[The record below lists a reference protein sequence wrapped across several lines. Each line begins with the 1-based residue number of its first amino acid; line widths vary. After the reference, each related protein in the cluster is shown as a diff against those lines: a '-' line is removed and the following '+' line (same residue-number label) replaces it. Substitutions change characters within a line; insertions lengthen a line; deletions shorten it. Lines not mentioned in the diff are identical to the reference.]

1 MEHTLAIFDEHPE
14 IDEIIVLMARGYLDR
29 VREIVRKNGFDKVG
43 EILEGSGTRNDTTQ
57 VALRAIAEKY
67 EGDCNVIL
75 HDAVRPLLAPS
86 IISDVIDALDSNNAV
101 DVAIPSADTIIEV
114 KEGNGRYPIIQ
125 NVPPRSNL
133 RRGQTPQAF
142 KLSAIQAA
150 YDLANQDPKF
160 EATDD
165 CSVVLKYTPE
175 VPIAVVSGDD
185 SNMKVTEPIDIYIS
199 DKLFQLPGR
208 NEHSATDD
216 DLRSALQGKTM
227 AVFGGSYGIGAD
239 IARL

>member
-67 EGDCNVIL
+67 EADCNVTL

-86 IISDVIDALDSNNAV
+86 IINDVVLALEENDAV

-114 KEGNGRYPIIQ
+114 EPGAG
-125 NVPPRSNL
+125 
-133 RRGQTPQAF
+133 T
-142 KLSAIQAA
+142 
-150 YDLANQDPKF
+150 DP
-160 EATDD
+160 
-165 CSVVLKYTPE
+165 
-175 VPIAVVSGDD
+175 G
-185 SNMKVTEPIDIYIS
+185 IS
-199 DKLFQLPGR
+199 DDRPRR
-208 NEHSATDD
+208 NN
-216 DLRSALQGKTM
+216 R
-227 AVFGGSYGIGAD
+227 
-239 IARL
+239 